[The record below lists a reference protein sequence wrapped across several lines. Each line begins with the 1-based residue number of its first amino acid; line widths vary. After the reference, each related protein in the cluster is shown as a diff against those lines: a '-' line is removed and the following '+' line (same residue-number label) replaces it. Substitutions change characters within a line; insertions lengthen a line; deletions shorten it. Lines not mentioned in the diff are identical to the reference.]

1 MSSSGTMSPIA
12 WLVVAIFAAIVL
24 IICLV
29 YLFALK
35 VRRDKKLQARRAEND
50 ELFGPI
56 IANPIRS

>member
-1 MSSSGTMSPIA
+1 MSPIA

-50 ELFGPI
+50 EIFGPI
-56 IANPIRS
+56 IANPVRS